1 MCSTLCGVANQR
13 TVVELKS
20 LGIPIDFSPNR
31 LKRAHG
37 EEVCTVIHS
46 LLDMVIKKKEIQ
58 FLKPQFPASMIPTS
72 DEDSTQEDDDEQ
84 EGMGDF
90 DEINDAIGTT
100 NSDDDSDEYYMEG
113 NYVTKEDDQFVTR

>member
-1 MCSTLCGVANQR
+1 M
-13 TVVELKS
+13 
-20 LGIPIDFSPNR
+20 
-31 LKRAHG
+31 
-37 EEVCTVIHS
+37 IHS

-113 NYVTKEDDQFVTR
+113 SYVTKEDDQFVTR